1 MTDFWNERFGGDHFF
16 YGTEPNQFLKEQA
29 GIFLPGSKI
38 LSLGEGEGRNA
49 VFLAE
54 QGLTVTASDTSYA
67 GFQKMKKLADSRKVQ
82 VSERLE
88 NVVSGNWDEKTWDG
102 IINIFCHV
110 TSTGRKT
117 IAEKAAKSLKPGGIF
132 LTEQFSKEQLNYT
145 SGGPKDPD
153 MMVSLE
159 EFEWDFSDNFEIL
172 LLEIKVIDLDE
183 GHHKGAGSV
192 VRLIARKI

>member
-29 GIFLPGSKI
+29 GNFLPGGKI

-54 QGLTVTASDTSYA
+54 LGLQVTASDTSHA
-67 GFQKMKKLADSRKVQ
+67 GFQKMQKLADSRNVQ

-88 NVVSGNWDEKTWDG
+88 NVVSGNWDDETWDG
-102 IINIFCHV
+102 ILNIFCHV
-110 TSTGRKT
+110 TSEGRKI

-153 MMVSLE
+153 MLVSLE
-159 EFEWDFSDNFEIL
+159 EFETEFSSDFEII
-172 LLEIKVIDLDE
+172 LLEKKVIYLDE
-183 GHHKGAGSV
+183 GHHKGDGSV